1 MPKNVFFFRCSVATI
16 LHKDPRL
23 QLAFIVVELLATK
36 AWKCAF
42 YSLHIH
48 ACAQECTCTGTRA
61 RVTTRSCCTL
71 CPLSVCISVPLLMSH
86 IRIVLSRLHVMRRRL
101 LNASASTASRW
112 ACNIN
117 STKLPPPHVHT
128 SQPPLLMVNTYSTV
142 TFSRKYLRLD
152 TQAEINLCRTYRTN
166 TGSSQT
172 KFPKSRNSRL
182 NETVTFFSWEEAIN
196 YRRRK
201 QPPSAGAPY
210 HRNILKDNTR
220 RRQKVPTTVIY
231 EQKSF

>member
-1 MPKNVFFFRCSVATI
+1 MLLMNSLGVLVLSGPTVGVQQAAASHVSRHCFGATSVGVMSAGDCH
-16 LHKDPRL
+16 LPSVRAL
-23 QLAFIVVELLATK
+23 QAA
-36 AWKCAF
+36 
-42 YSLHIH
+42 
-48 ACAQECTCTGTRA
+48 RA
-61 RVTTRSCCTL
+61 R
-71 CPLSVCISVPLLMSH
+71 
-86 IRIVLSRLHVMRRRL
+86 RRAHPRAPVHTVQAGQSDGAA
-101 LNASASTASRW
+101 ASGGPRVR
-112 ACNIN
+112 
-117 STKLPPPHVHT
+117 TKLPPPHVHT

-152 TQAEINLCRTYRTN
+152 TQAEINLCRTYRTY
-166 TGSSQT
+166 TGSSKT
-172 KFPKSRNSRL
+172 EFPKSGNSRL
-182 NETVTFFSWEEAIN
+182 NETGTFFSWEEAIN